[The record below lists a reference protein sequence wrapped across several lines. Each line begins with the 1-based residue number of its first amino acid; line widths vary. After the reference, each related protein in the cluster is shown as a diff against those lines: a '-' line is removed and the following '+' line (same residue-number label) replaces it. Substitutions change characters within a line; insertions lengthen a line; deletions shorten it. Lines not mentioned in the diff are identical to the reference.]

1 MNLDGIDKR
10 LLNLVQAEFP
20 LTSQPYDDLALR
32 LGIDRDEVIRRIE
45 QLKVKGII
53 RQISPVLD
61 SRRLGYQTTLV
72 AIRMNEDKL
81 ERAERLIVEHP
92 GVSHGY
98 ERNHEFNVWITLATP
113 PEASI
118 EAELQKLDSLIEAD
132 VIFSLPAVK
141 MFKIGA
147 YFDMGGD
154 GEVSTSI
161 GVQTSGELPQK
172 AALSRTDRLVISELQ
187 RDLPLIPAPFSD
199 MAERL
204 DMDVEDFL
212 AHCQSLR
219 RRGVMRRFG
228 AAVNHRRAGFKA
240 NAMAC
245 WAVPSDTV
253 NIAGQKLAAFRE
265 VSHCYERKT
274 NPLWQYNLFAMIHG
288 HSREICQ
295 EIADTVSRNTGLT
308 EYVLLY
314 STKEFK
320 KTRIKYLV

>member
-1 MNLDGIDKR
+1 MNLDGIDRR
-10 LLNLVQAEFP
+10 LLNIVQVEFP
-20 LTSQPYDDLALR
+20 LTSQPYDDLGLR
-32 LGIDRDEVIRRIE
+32 LGIDRDEVMRRIE

-81 ERAERLIVEHP
+81 ERAERLIAEHP

-98 ERNHEFNVWITLATP
+98 ERNHEFNIWITLATP
-113 PEASI
+113 PEANM
-118 EAELQKLDSLIEAD
+118 EAELQKLGSLIEAD
-132 VIFSLPAVK
+132 AIFSLPAVK

-147 YFDMGGD
+147 YFDMGGN
-154 GEVSTSI
+154 GAVSTGI
-161 GVQTSGELPQK
+161 GVQTSGALPQE

-187 RDLPLIPAPFSD
+187 RDLPLVPAPFST
-199 MAERL
+199 MAARL
-204 DMDVEDFL
+204 DMGVGDFL

-245 WAVPSDTV
+245 WAVPPDTV
-253 NIAGQKLAAFRE
+253 DIAGQKLAAFRE

-274 NPLWQYNLFAMIHG
+274 DSHWRYNLFAVIHG
-288 HSREICQ
+288 HGREACQ
-295 EIADTVSRNTGLT
+295 EIACKMADETGLRD
-308 EYVLLY
+308 YILLF

-320 KTRIKYLV
+320 KVRIKYLI